1 MGRIIPYILWKIKFI
16 FQTTN
21 HQSEH
26 VWGLCMKTVGNVT
39 NNHWC
44 IMDYQPFIV
53 SCFCY
58 ARYMALYWQKEIRIH
73 ILLSITPCLMVYT
86 LYIKM
91 VMFPWG
97 WCVRLWHCFNQK
109 ITRIMDS
116 HAIYPLVM
124 TNSSPWKNPPFLSS
138 VNHLFLWAMAYHGY
152 VSHNQMVLYQSRH
165 QKNWAN
171 QQTPETF
178 FTPVFWMWNIFVQ
191 PGTTVADPVNKT
203 AGFVEFADNRGF
215 DSAMRMRE
223 ETGGAMVKNGDFPWR
238 TVSHNQRVDV
248 YMIFWWWN

>member
-1 MGRIIPYILWKIKFI
+1 
-16 FQTTN
+16 
-21 HQSEH
+21 
-26 VWGLCMKTVGNVT
+26 
-39 NNHWC
+39 
-44 IMDYQPFIV
+44 MDVF
-53 SCFCY
+53 
-58 ARYMALYWQKEIRIH
+58 WWENDDH
-73 ILLSITPCLMVYT
+73 IL
-86 LYIKM
+86 
-91 VMFPWG
+91 
-97 WCVRLWHCFNQK
+97 
-109 ITRIMDS
+109 
-116 HAIYPLVM
+116 YPLVM

-223 ETGGAMVKNGDFPWR
+223 ETGGAMVKNGGFFHGELLVIASDNQM
-238 TVSHNQRVDV
+238 VSIVKAYQDEWWLLIRVSTGRYWDSARVAWWTYWFRSTCHISRRVDKSHQHAWDV
-248 YMIFWWWN
+248 LVQKSPLLDVISWVKMDPHSQGINKVPLSEALWRAPVNFPISGSKILSKWCCFT

>member
-1 MGRIIPYILWKIKFI
+1 MLYIHTSFSHLPSNTEVFVSRGREEQFLWGASASTAWI
-16 FQTTN
+16 FFWSWPTWSN
-21 HQSEH
+21 FRYHL
-26 VWGLCMKTVGNVT
+26 VIGLTMVYG
-39 NNHWC
+39 
-44 IMDYQPFIV
+44 
-53 SCFCY
+53 
-58 ARYMALYWQKEIRIH
+58 RYNDFVYGFFWWENDDH
-73 ILLSITPCLMVYT
+73 IL
-86 LYIKM
+86 
-91 VMFPWG
+91 
-97 WCVRLWHCFNQK
+97 
-109 ITRIMDS
+109 
-116 HAIYPLVM
+116 YPLVM

-171 QQTPETF
+171 QQTPKTF

-223 ETGGAMVKNGDFPWR
+223 EIGAIFFPEWCINTAR
-238 TVSHNQRVDV
+238 S
-248 YMIFWWWN
+248 